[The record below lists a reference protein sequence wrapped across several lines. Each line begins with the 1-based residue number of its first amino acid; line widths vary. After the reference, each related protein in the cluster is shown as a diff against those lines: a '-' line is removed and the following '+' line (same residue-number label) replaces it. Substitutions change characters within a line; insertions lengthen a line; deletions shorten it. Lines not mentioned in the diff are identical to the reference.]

1 MNIETINVDV
11 DLKEYFKKM
20 SSKDSAEI
28 ISMCLDKLCDKA
40 EELKDLYR
48 QLVTSYGIEMG
59 LSDVTL
65 LVQVS
70 SPKLSVIPV
79 RGMLGT
85 DNGIKH
91 ALVVMMGNG
100 LGDLAKMKEEDSN
113 DKKQG

>member
-1 MNIETINVDV
+1 MDIETIDINT

-28 ISMCLDKLCDKA
+28 TTMCLQKLCAKA

-48 QLVTSYGIEMG
+48 QLVTSYGIEIG
-59 LSDVTL
+59 LNDVTL

-85 DNGIKH
+85 DDGIKH
-91 ALVVMMGNG
+91 ALAVMMSEG
-100 LGDLAKMKEEDSN
+100 LKDLAVMKEEDSN
-113 DKKQG
+113 DKKQD